1 MLLVD
6 DSKQMSVSIEIDE
19 GNRELSMKFCDRK
32 LNFTNIPDRF
42 FQCVD
47 VSGYSVFVLK
57 HNNLKENN
65 IYEVYLDRNNT
76 EEKDR
81 VGYIIPVLAMESTDH
96 DFYDNIHFWRFCNAA
111 IRLLFDGQNKL
122 KLYLNSSIENSHN
135 ILLSHL
141 IGSETAILVSNKPY
155 FDIKEAFP
163 SLLSRGFVLQQR
175 NIFDIHKYYSSEE
188 LNNNTKKFIIK
199 CISND
204 LSPLKDDIYSLLLLC
219 SSQENSVFRFFI
231 LYQIV
236 EILISHIFNNTKNEI
251 LTAIA
256 EIKDDNIQ
264 KIRDVIK
271 NYTDES
277 RIIMNLVDKYS
288 NKAFSKANIETMRG
302 LCLDFIREYK
312 SDYNSEHF
320 GTYIYSIRNRLFH
333 NFRTHNED
341 MENKLKLIVDEFTK
355 IIPNILYY
363 YSNNIDKS

>member
-32 LNFTNIPDRF
+32 LNFTNIPDGF

-65 IYEVYLDRNNT
+65 IYEVYLDRNNA
-76 EEKDR
+76 EERDR

-96 DFYDNIHFWRFCNAA
+96 DFYDNINFWRFCNAA

-122 KLYLNSSIENSHN
+122 KLYLNSSIENNHN
-135 ILLSHL
+135 ISLSHL

-163 SLLSRGFVLQQR
+163 SLLSSGFVLQQSS
-175 NIFDIHKYYSSEE
+175 IFDIHKYYSSEE
-188 LNNNTKKFIIK
+188 LNNDTKKFIIK

-204 LSPLKDDIYSLLLLC
+204 LSSLKDDIYSLLLLC

-256 EIKDDNIQ
+256 EIKDDSIQ
-264 KIRDVIK
+264 KIREVIT

-302 LCLDFIREYK
+302 LCLNFIREYK
-312 SDYNSEHF
+312 SDYNSQHF
-320 GTYIYSIRNRLFH
+320 GTHIYSIRNRLFH